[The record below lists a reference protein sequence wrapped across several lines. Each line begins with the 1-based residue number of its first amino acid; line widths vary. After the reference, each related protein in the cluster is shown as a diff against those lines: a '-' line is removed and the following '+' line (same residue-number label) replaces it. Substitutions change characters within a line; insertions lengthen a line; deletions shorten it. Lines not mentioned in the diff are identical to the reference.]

1 MPPKRRRRFQG
12 LYYHS
17 SPPKVLPMNGQSSN
31 QGRKRRDI
39 DDFSVKLS
47 TIRIWMHEKDIGK
60 LTRILWAG
68 QGSRLCQQASTNPR
82 VKRFLAAVPYVMN
95 SIKDVHQAVID
106 NNLETLQAKMESPVP
121 PALITCR
128 DANGLNLIHKAA
140 GLGHTKILEY
150 LIGIWPDGA
159 AETDITGKTPLHWA
173 ASHKNNMRCYT
184 LLTEAGCDEEALDYK
199 MKSPTYYRHKP
210 HEIERAFLVYVPEAP
225 RVSPDVATDW
235 EALSEDIGD
244 GGKKLDIKIP
254 DTNGFHGRTTDDSI
268 ENTSEVD
275 LNDGVS
281 ATDEEPQAAA
291 ITNGNGDDSAPQ
303 TPAEDDGEAANDE
316 EDGEEEPALTN
327 GATETSDV
335 NGHDA
340 AEAEDETEDTKAAEV
355 AGEAAVDTD
364 AEAEAPADVDAD
376 ADIKGDVEADAQ
388 ANPEVE
394 ATEAET
400 NMKALNHTTT
410 TKTNGNEEHAEQKES
425 EAVATAVDDSKD
437 MAESE
442 IVENET
448 KSEESGETEKVED
461 RKEESEEITNE
472 ESEPNVR
479 EKDEEKPKTAEVVDN
494 TEDETKESE
503 SNEKEKDEMKDEE
516 KPKTA
521 EKKEDNTVE
530 ETKENEVKENEIESE
545 TTNTEGKIEETKI
558 SELSTEPRIESGD
571 TKEHKEQ
578 VQIGET
584 EEKQTEAEEKTETEA
599 GAKAEATNGDK
610 KDNQVDEVQ
619 QAEDHKNDEE
629 VNKLEENVNNV
640 VDETA
645 TADTTEA
652 VKDIVK
658 EVSEDVVTKKEGLE
672 EVKEKGEENEDID
685 KNFRGENKENDNEK
699 KLNEKEILENA
710 KEKEDT
716 TNKSAVEEV
725 ESKDNDEEIQ
735 KDKETERGEAKETQ
749 EHVLPEGKE
758 NNIEKDEKSA
768 TENEKVIATK
778 AIEAKESNDATENA
792 EENTNLSE
800 EKEEIKENKNENE
813 AINSESNESNIEK
826 DEPNKDTTN
835 VDNTKSAQPDTTM
848 KHSPE
853 KNNENNNGEKSTQ
866 EASNANDKTEEE
878 EASNKTKQEVE
889 ENYEQTTTENDST
902 ENVLP
907 QNGGLEVASEQY
919 CKETGES
926 MNKEKLETID
936 EHAISNSEQVGGKIP
951 RLTTAKLSRG
961 KRNGSAKRSGS
972 GKKKTD
978 TLVEG
983 ENESDGEYDEDDEDE
998 QKHEH
1003 ENENEA
1009 ATDSENDTNNG
1020 YESDNEPA
1028 VDTASEH
1035 EAASEADENDDEVQV
1050 VTEPQPADK
1059 LDENHNEAKY
1069 DSGDGASSPTSSLA
1083 IEGFVTGASED
1094 NRVQSQSAAYVHEVL
1109 TLSIQQSDIREAIEA
1124 GDMEQLAQI
1133 VLNGDGK
1140 KLVNMRSHNPDIQ
1153 AFLSNV
1159 PNYMSKIRRVH
1170 EAAREGS
1177 LLALQQALDRRKFA
1191 IAKDDIS
1198 PNGATPLHVAVLFG
1212 NTDIVRYLAARFPET
1227 TTITDNDGRT
1237 ALHYAATIND
1247 NGHFYNVLTQLGANS
1262 KALDKLGHTPEF
1274 YQNKDEAK
1282 DILNYKQLLSNFGAE
1297 ELEDELLNDQVPDDL
1312 HSSRRQ
1318 LQDVDI
1324 NRTLERCFSV
1334 IEESSKALSGSAA
1347 SALAHRKPLTAS
1359 TLQVSVISYLSR
1371 FLKRSVFEKIRL
1383 RQTRLDHNLF
1393 DVIWPSMRKTSKVRL
1408 LEEDISC
1415 GVIAPDFDVYVVF
1428 QEFLVPLIKDMHCM
1442 SVNEDFK
1449 PHPRIAFFPM
1459 ENAVRLNTAAF
1470 IFDDESNLIQR
1481 CTVECSRN
1489 LEDFELPVNL
1499 TIGQVE
1505 QAERM
1510 IMGKI
1515 FTNHFVEAIGET
1527 ESGSYYTLTEIL
1539 EENSEIYA
1547 TLQKLGLLIPLL
1559 DMKDTV
1565 QSAESLA
1572 FNGSLWPYGRGVYI
1586 NSANNLAL
1594 WLNCQEHLRVI
1605 STSSDANAANMGVA
1619 YTRVGRVISFLEREL
1634 HFKESYFLGYLQA
1647 RPAYLGTG
1655 LKFTTTINLP
1665 NLMKEVDNLRHLS
1678 SVRGLNLITCA
1689 TSKSDVQLVN
1699 MQSLGVIE
1707 YVLFQD
1713 YCTAVTN
1720 IVSLEKDMSLTNSK
1734 HIASMLV
1741 KIFRRKKNSLVERN

>member
-658 EVSEDVVTKKEGLE
+658 E
-672 EVKEKGEENEDID
+672 
-685 KNFRGENKENDNEK
+685 
-699 KLNEKEILENA
+699 
-710 KEKEDT
+710 
-716 TNKSAVEEV
+716 
-725 ESKDNDEEIQ
+725 
-735 KDKETERGEAKETQ
+735 
-749 EHVLPEGKE
+749 
-758 NNIEKDEKSA
+758 
-768 TENEKVIATK
+768 
-778 AIEAKESNDATENA
+778 
-792 EENTNLSE
+792 
-800 EKEEIKENKNENE
+800 
-813 AINSESNESNIEK
+813 
-826 DEPNKDTTN
+826 
-835 VDNTKSAQPDTTM
+835 
-848 KHSPE
+848 
-853 KNNENNNGEKSTQ
+853 
-866 EASNANDKTEEE
+866 
-878 EASNKTKQEVE
+878 
-889 ENYEQTTTENDST
+889 
-902 ENVLP
+902 
-907 QNGGLEVASEQY
+907 
-919 CKETGES
+919 
-926 MNKEKLETID
+926 
-936 EHAISNSEQVGGKIP
+936 
-951 RLTTAKLSRG
+951 
-961 KRNGSAKRSGS
+961 
-972 GKKKTD
+972 
-978 TLVEG
+978 
-983 ENESDGEYDEDDEDE
+983 

-1094 NRVQSQSAAYVHEVL
+1094 NRVQSQSAAYVHE
-1109 TLSIQQSDIREAIEA
+1109 QSDIREAIEA

>member
-31 QGRKRRDI
+31 QVRKRRDI

-281 ATDEEPQAAA
+281 ATDEEPHVAA
-291 ITNGNGDDSAPQ
+291 ITNGNGDDSAPP
-303 TPAEDDGEAANDE
+303 TPAEDDEEAANGAEEGGE
-316 EDGEEEPALTN
+316 EDPALTN
-327 GATETSDV
+327 GAAETNDV
-335 NGHDA
+335 NGHDG
-340 AEAEDETEDTKAAEV
+340 AEVDVEVEDTEAAK
-355 AGEAAVDTD
+355 AAVDAD
-364 AEAEAPADVDAD
+364 AEAEAQADVGAD
-376 ADIKGDVEADAQ
+376 ADIKADVEADAQ
-388 ANPEVE
+388 VNPEVE
-394 ATEAET
+394 ATEPET

-425 EAVATAVDDSKD
+425 EAAATAVNDNKD
-437 MAESE
+437 TAESE
-442 IVENET
+442 IVENGT
-448 KSEESGETEKVED
+448 KIEESGETEKVEE
-461 RKEESEEITNE
+461 RKEESKEITSE
-472 ESEPNVR
+472 ESESNVK
-479 EKDEEKPKTAEVVDN
+479 EVDDVKNEEKPKTAEVVDN
-494 TEDETKESE
+494 TEDETKENE
-503 SNEKEKDEMKDEE
+503 SNVKEKDEMKDED

-521 EKKEDNTVE
+521 EKKDIVNTED

-545 TTNTEGKIEETKI
+545 TTNTEGKIEDTKV
-558 SELSTEPRIESGD
+558 SDLSIEPHIESGD
-571 TKEHKEQ
+571 AHTEEYKEQ
-578 VQIGET
+578 TPMGE
-584 EEKQTEAEEKTETEA
+584 EEQQQKEAQ
-599 GAKAEATNGDK
+599 AEATNGDEEENK
-610 KDNQVDEVQ
+610 AAEVQ
-619 QAEDHKNDEE
+619 QVGEQVADHKSESE
-629 VNKLEENVNNV
+629 VNELEQNVNKA

-645 TADTTEA
+645 PADTTEA

-658 EVSEDVVTKKEGLE
+658 E
-672 EVKEKGEENEDID
+672 
-685 KNFRGENKENDNEK
+685 
-699 KLNEKEILENA
+699 
-710 KEKEDT
+710 
-716 TNKSAVEEV
+716 
-725 ESKDNDEEIQ
+725 Q
-735 KDKETERGEAKETQ
+735 KD
-749 EHVLPEGKE
+749 
-758 NNIEKDEKSA
+758 
-768 TENEKVIATK
+768 
-778 AIEAKESNDATENA
+778 
-792 EENTNLSE
+792 
-800 EKEEIKENKNENE
+800 
-813 AINSESNESNIEK
+813 
-826 DEPNKDTTN
+826 
-835 VDNTKSAQPDTTM
+835 
-848 KHSPE
+848 
-853 KNNENNNGEKSTQ
+853 
-866 EASNANDKTEEE
+866 
-878 EASNKTKQEVE
+878 
-889 ENYEQTTTENDST
+889 
-902 ENVLP
+902 
-907 QNGGLEVASEQY
+907 
-919 CKETGES
+919 
-926 MNKEKLETID
+926 
-936 EHAISNSEQVGGKIP
+936 
-951 RLTTAKLSRG
+951 
-961 KRNGSAKRSGS
+961 
-972 GKKKTD
+972 
-978 TLVEG
+978 
-983 ENESDGEYDEDDEDE
+983 
-998 QKHEH
+998 EH
-1003 ENENEA
+1003 ENENQA
-1009 ATDSENDTNNG
+1009 ATDSENETNNG

-1035 EAASEADENDDEVQV
+1035 EAESEADENDDEVQV
-1050 VTEPQPADK
+1050 VTEPQTADK

-1069 DSGDGASSPTSSLA
+1069 DNGDGASSPTSSLA

-1094 NRVQSQSAAYVHEVL
+1094 NRVQSQSAAYVHE
-1109 TLSIQQSDIREAIEA
+1109 QSDIREAIEA

-1140 KLVNMRSHNPDIQ
+1140 KLVNMHSHNPDIQ

-1324 NRTLERCFSV
+1324 NRTLDRCFSV

-1415 GVIAPDFDVYVVF
+1415 GIIAPDFDVYVVF

-1565 QSAESLA
+1565 QGAESLA

-1665 NLMKEVDNLRHLS
+1665 NLMKEVDNLRHLC

>member
-254 DTNGFHGRTTDDSI
+254 DTNGFHGRNTDDSI

-281 ATDEEPQAAA
+281 ATDEEPQTAA

-303 TPAEDDGEAANDE
+303 TPAEDDEEAANGAE
-316 EDGEEEPALTN
+316 EGGEEEPALTN
-327 GATETSDV
+327 GAAETNDV
-335 NGHDA
+335 NGHDG
-340 AEAEDETEDTKAAEV
+340 AEVDVEVEDTEAAKA
-355 AGEAAVDTD
+355 EAAVDAD
-364 AEAEAPADVDAD
+364 AEAEAQADVG
-376 ADIKGDVEADAQ
+376 ADIKADVEADAQ

-425 EAVATAVDDSKD
+425 EAASTAVNDNKD
-437 MAESE
+437 TAESE
-442 IVENET
+442 IAENGT
-448 KSEESGETEKVED
+448 KIEESGETEKVEE
-461 RKEESEEITNE
+461 RKEESEDITNE
-472 ESEPNVR
+472 ESESNVK
-479 EKDEEKPKTAEVVDN
+479 EVDDVKDEEQPKTAEVVDN
-494 TEDETKESE
+494 TEDETKENE
-503 SNEKEKDEMKDEE
+503 SNVKEKDEMKDED

-521 EKKEDNTVE
+521 EKKDIVNTED

-545 TTNTEGKIEETKI
+545 TTNTEGKIEDTKV
-558 SELSTEPRIESGD
+558 SDLSIEPHIESGD
-571 TKEHKEQ
+571 AHTEEYKEQ
-578 VQIGET
+578 TPMGE
-584 EEKQTEAEEKTETEA
+584 EEQQQKEAQ
-599 GAKAEATNGDK
+599 AEATNGDEEENK
-610 KDNQVDEVQ
+610 AAEVQ
-619 QAEDHKNDEE
+619 QVGEQVADHKSESE
-629 VNKLEENVNNV
+629 VNELELNVNNA

-645 TADTTEA
+645 PADTTEA

-658 EVSEDVVTKKEGLE
+658 E
-672 EVKEKGEENEDID
+672 
-685 KNFRGENKENDNEK
+685 
-699 KLNEKEILENA
+699 
-710 KEKEDT
+710 
-716 TNKSAVEEV
+716 
-725 ESKDNDEEIQ
+725 Q
-735 KDKETERGEAKETQ
+735 KD
-749 EHVLPEGKE
+749 
-758 NNIEKDEKSA
+758 
-768 TENEKVIATK
+768 
-778 AIEAKESNDATENA
+778 
-792 EENTNLSE
+792 
-800 EKEEIKENKNENE
+800 
-813 AINSESNESNIEK
+813 
-826 DEPNKDTTN
+826 
-835 VDNTKSAQPDTTM
+835 
-848 KHSPE
+848 
-853 KNNENNNGEKSTQ
+853 
-866 EASNANDKTEEE
+866 
-878 EASNKTKQEVE
+878 
-889 ENYEQTTTENDST
+889 
-902 ENVLP
+902 
-907 QNGGLEVASEQY
+907 
-919 CKETGES
+919 
-926 MNKEKLETID
+926 
-936 EHAISNSEQVGGKIP
+936 
-951 RLTTAKLSRG
+951 
-961 KRNGSAKRSGS
+961 
-972 GKKKTD
+972 
-978 TLVEG
+978 
-983 ENESDGEYDEDDEDE
+983 
-998 QKHEH
+998 EH

-1009 ATDSENDTNNG
+1009 ATDSENETNNG

-1035 EAASEADENDDEVQV
+1035 EAESEADENDDEVQV
-1050 VTEPQPADK
+1050 VTEPQTADK

-1069 DSGDGASSPTSSLA
+1069 DNGDGASSPTSSLA

-1094 NRVQSQSAAYVHEVL
+1094 NRVQSQSAAYVHE
-1109 TLSIQQSDIREAIEA
+1109 QSDIREAIEA

-1140 KLVNMRSHNPDIQ
+1140 KLVNMHSHNPDIQ

-1297 ELEDELLNDQVPDDL
+1297 ELEDELLNDQG
-1312 HSSRRQ
+1312 Q
-1318 LQDVDI
+1318 
-1324 NRTLERCFSV
+1324 
-1334 IEESSKALSGSAA
+1334 A
-1347 SALAHRKPLTAS
+1347 
-1359 TLQVSVISYLSR
+1359 
-1371 FLKRSVFEKIRL
+1371 
-1383 RQTRLDHNLF
+1383 
-1393 DVIWPSMRKTSKVRL
+1393 
-1408 LEEDISC
+1408 
-1415 GVIAPDFDVYVVF
+1415 
-1428 QEFLVPLIKDMHCM
+1428 
-1442 SVNEDFK
+1442 
-1449 PHPRIAFFPM
+1449 
-1459 ENAVRLNTAAF
+1459 ENASSQMNP
-1470 IFDDESNLIQR
+1470 IFK
-1481 CTVECSRN
+1481 T
-1489 LEDFELPVNL
+1489 
-1499 TIGQVE
+1499 E
-1505 QAERM
+1505 Q
-1510 IMGKI
+1510 GK
-1515 FTNHFVEAIGET
+1515 
-1527 ESGSYYTLTEIL
+1527 YL
-1539 EENSEIYA
+1539 
-1547 TLQKLGLLIPLL
+1547 
-1559 DMKDTV
+1559 
-1565 QSAESLA
+1565 
-1572 FNGSLWPYGRGVYI
+1572 
-1586 NSANNLAL
+1586 ANNLADPL
-1594 WLNCQEHLRVI
+1594 IKALTEI
-1605 STSSDANAANMGVA
+1605 ANKRPEDPVAFLAN
-1619 YTRVGRVISFLEREL
+1619 
-1634 HFKESYFLGYLQA
+1634 YLQN
-1647 RPAYLGTG
+1647 YLHQRDPTETSNSGKTNSTATITSHTGMVRRTGTG
-1655 LKFTTTINLP
+1655 LRSANNINGDADRIDEDHISNADEDEETQANVDDRDEHGQSMLHFACARSHRRGALMHLIEESNVDITYRDELYRTARDVSLQANQPANAKDIDRYVLSLAVIGDVKPFEILAVEGYDHIVDISDDNELSIVDIAVERGHEELANFLRNLRTLEELREELHQMIRDGNVGRAKEIVAEP
-1665 NLMKEVDNLRHLS
+1665 NGKWLLKAKNYYGRTALHIAVLKENEELVEHFVNIYPDALKIGDNLERTVLHYAMGTNAIESLS
-1678 SVRGLNLITCA
+1678 RILIQKGAKRT
-1689 TSKSDVQLVN
+1689 T
-1699 MQSLGVIE
+1699 
-1707 YVLFQD
+1707 
-1713 YCTAVTN
+1713 
-1720 IVSLEKDMSLTNSK
+1720 KDLKGRQPSYYFMNKADILRLQEEEEEN
-1734 HIASMLV
+1734 
-1741 KIFRRKKNSLVERN
+1741 R

>member
-254 DTNGFHGRTTDDSI
+254 DTNGFHGRNTDDSI

-281 ATDEEPQAAA
+281 ATDEEPQTAA

-303 TPAEDDGEAANDE
+303 TPAEDDEEAANGAE
-316 EDGEEEPALTN
+316 EGGEEEPALTN
-327 GATETSDV
+327 GAAETNDV
-335 NGHDA
+335 NGHDG
-340 AEAEDETEDTKAAEV
+340 AEVDVEVEDTEAAKA
-355 AGEAAVDTD
+355 EAAVDAD
-364 AEAEAPADVDAD
+364 AEAEAQADVG
-376 ADIKGDVEADAQ
+376 ADIKADVEADAQ

-425 EAVATAVDDSKD
+425 EAASTAVNDNKD
-437 MAESE
+437 TAESE
-442 IVENET
+442 IAENGT
-448 KSEESGETEKVED
+448 KIEESGETEKVEE
-461 RKEESEEITNE
+461 RKEESEDITNE
-472 ESEPNVR
+472 ESESNVK
-479 EKDEEKPKTAEVVDN
+479 EVDDVKDEEQPKTAEVVDN
-494 TEDETKESE
+494 TEDETKENE
-503 SNEKEKDEMKDEE
+503 SNVKEKDEMKDED

-521 EKKEDNTVE
+521 EKKDIVNTED

-545 TTNTEGKIEETKI
+545 TTNTEGKIEDTKV
-558 SELSTEPRIESGD
+558 SDLSIEPHIESGD
-571 TKEHKEQ
+571 AHTEEYKEQ
-578 VQIGET
+578 TPMGE
-584 EEKQTEAEEKTETEA
+584 EEQQQKEAQ
-599 GAKAEATNGDK
+599 AEATNGDEEENK
-610 KDNQVDEVQ
+610 AAEVQ
-619 QAEDHKNDEE
+619 QVGEQVADHKSESE
-629 VNKLEENVNNV
+629 VNELELNVNNA

-645 TADTTEA
+645 PADTTEA

-658 EVSEDVVTKKEGLE
+658 E
-672 EVKEKGEENEDID
+672 
-685 KNFRGENKENDNEK
+685 
-699 KLNEKEILENA
+699 
-710 KEKEDT
+710 
-716 TNKSAVEEV
+716 
-725 ESKDNDEEIQ
+725 Q
-735 KDKETERGEAKETQ
+735 KD
-749 EHVLPEGKE
+749 
-758 NNIEKDEKSA
+758 
-768 TENEKVIATK
+768 
-778 AIEAKESNDATENA
+778 
-792 EENTNLSE
+792 
-800 EKEEIKENKNENE
+800 
-813 AINSESNESNIEK
+813 
-826 DEPNKDTTN
+826 
-835 VDNTKSAQPDTTM
+835 
-848 KHSPE
+848 
-853 KNNENNNGEKSTQ
+853 
-866 EASNANDKTEEE
+866 
-878 EASNKTKQEVE
+878 
-889 ENYEQTTTENDST
+889 
-902 ENVLP
+902 
-907 QNGGLEVASEQY
+907 
-919 CKETGES
+919 
-926 MNKEKLETID
+926 
-936 EHAISNSEQVGGKIP
+936 
-951 RLTTAKLSRG
+951 
-961 KRNGSAKRSGS
+961 
-972 GKKKTD
+972 
-978 TLVEG
+978 
-983 ENESDGEYDEDDEDE
+983 
-998 QKHEH
+998 EH

-1009 ATDSENDTNNG
+1009 ATDSENETNNG

-1035 EAASEADENDDEVQV
+1035 EAESEADENDDEVQV
-1050 VTEPQPADK
+1050 VTEPQTADK

-1069 DSGDGASSPTSSLA
+1069 DNGDGASSPTSSLA

-1094 NRVQSQSAAYVHEVL
+1094 NR
-1109 TLSIQQSDIREAIEA
+1109 SDIREAIEA

-1140 KLVNMRSHNPDIQ
+1140 KLVNMHSHNPDIQ

-1324 NRTLERCFSV
+1324 NRTLDRCFSV

-1415 GVIAPDFDVYVVF
+1415 GIIAPDFDVYVVF

-1539 EENSEIYA
+1539 EEDSEIYA

-1565 QSAESLA
+1565 QGAESLA

-1665 NLMKEVDNLRHLS
+1665 NLMKEVDNLRHLC

>member
-1 MPPKRRRRFQG
+1 M
-12 LYYHS
+12 
-17 SPPKVLPMNGQSSN
+17 V
-31 QGRKRRDI
+31 
-39 DDFSVKLS
+39 
-47 TIRIWMHEKDIGK
+47 
-60 LTRILWAG
+60 
-68 QGSRLCQQASTNPR
+68 AS
-82 VKRFLAAVPYVMN
+82 
-95 SIKDVHQAVID
+95 
-106 NNLETLQAKMESPVP
+106 
-121 PALITCR
+121 
-128 DANGLNLIHKAA
+128 
-140 GLGHTKILEY
+140 
-150 LIGIWPDGA
+150 
-159 AETDITGKTPLHWA
+159 
-173 ASHKNNMRCYT
+173 
-184 LLTEAGCDEEALDYK
+184 
-199 MKSPTYYRHKP
+199 
-210 HEIERAFLVYVPEAP
+210 
-225 RVSPDVATDW
+225 
-235 EALSEDIGD
+235 
-244 GGKKLDIKIP
+244 
-254 DTNGFHGRTTDDSI
+254 
-268 ENTSEVD
+268 
-275 LNDGVS
+275 VS
-281 ATDEEPQAAA
+281 ATDEEPQTAA

-303 TPAEDDGEAANDE
+303 TPAEDDEEAANGAE
-316 EDGEEEPALTN
+316 EGGEEEPALTN
-327 GATETSDV
+327 GAAETNDV
-335 NGHDA
+335 NGHDG
-340 AEAEDETEDTKAAEV
+340 AEVDVEVEDTEAAKA
-355 AGEAAVDTD
+355 EAAVDAD
-364 AEAEAPADVDAD
+364 AEAEAQADVG
-376 ADIKGDVEADAQ
+376 ADIKADVEADAQ

-425 EAVATAVDDSKD
+425 EAASTAVNDNKD
-437 MAESE
+437 TAESE
-442 IVENET
+442 IAENGT
-448 KSEESGETEKVED
+448 KIEESGETEKVEE
-461 RKEESEEITNE
+461 RKEESEDITNE
-472 ESEPNVR
+472 ESESNVK
-479 EKDEEKPKTAEVVDN
+479 EVDDVKDEEQPKTAEVVDN
-494 TEDETKESE
+494 TEDETKENE
-503 SNEKEKDEMKDEE
+503 SNVKEKDEMKDED

-521 EKKEDNTVE
+521 EKKDIVNTED

-545 TTNTEGKIEETKI
+545 TTNTEGKIEDTKV
-558 SELSTEPRIESGD
+558 SDLSIEPHIESGD
-571 TKEHKEQ
+571 AHTEEYKEQ
-578 VQIGET
+578 TPMGE
-584 EEKQTEAEEKTETEA
+584 EEQQQKEAQ
-599 GAKAEATNGDK
+599 AEATNGDEEENK
-610 KDNQVDEVQ
+610 AAEVQ
-619 QAEDHKNDEE
+619 QVGEQVADHKSESE
-629 VNKLEENVNNV
+629 VNELELNVNNA

-645 TADTTEA
+645 PADTTEA

-658 EVSEDVVTKKEGLE
+658 E
-672 EVKEKGEENEDID
+672 
-685 KNFRGENKENDNEK
+685 
-699 KLNEKEILENA
+699 
-710 KEKEDT
+710 
-716 TNKSAVEEV
+716 
-725 ESKDNDEEIQ
+725 Q
-735 KDKETERGEAKETQ
+735 KD
-749 EHVLPEGKE
+749 
-758 NNIEKDEKSA
+758 
-768 TENEKVIATK
+768 
-778 AIEAKESNDATENA
+778 
-792 EENTNLSE
+792 
-800 EKEEIKENKNENE
+800 
-813 AINSESNESNIEK
+813 
-826 DEPNKDTTN
+826 
-835 VDNTKSAQPDTTM
+835 
-848 KHSPE
+848 
-853 KNNENNNGEKSTQ
+853 
-866 EASNANDKTEEE
+866 
-878 EASNKTKQEVE
+878 
-889 ENYEQTTTENDST
+889 
-902 ENVLP
+902 
-907 QNGGLEVASEQY
+907 
-919 CKETGES
+919 
-926 MNKEKLETID
+926 
-936 EHAISNSEQVGGKIP
+936 
-951 RLTTAKLSRG
+951 
-961 KRNGSAKRSGS
+961 
-972 GKKKTD
+972 
-978 TLVEG
+978 
-983 ENESDGEYDEDDEDE
+983 
-998 QKHEH
+998 EH

-1009 ATDSENDTNNG
+1009 ATDSENETNNG

-1035 EAASEADENDDEVQV
+1035 EAESEADENDDEVQV
-1050 VTEPQPADK
+1050 VTEPQTADK

-1069 DSGDGASSPTSSLA
+1069 DNGDGASSPTSSLA

-1140 KLVNMRSHNPDIQ
+1140 KLVNMHSHNPDIQ

-1324 NRTLERCFSV
+1324 NRTLDRCFSV

-1415 GVIAPDFDVYVVF
+1415 GIIAPDFDVYVVF

-1539 EENSEIYA
+1539 EEDSEIYA

-1565 QSAESLA
+1565 QGAESLA

-1665 NLMKEVDNLRHLS
+1665 NLMKEVDNLRHLC

>member
-254 DTNGFHGRTTDDSI
+254 DTNGFHGRNTDDSI

-281 ATDEEPQAAA
+281 ATDEEPQTAA

-303 TPAEDDGEAANDE
+303 TPAEDDEEAANGAE
-316 EDGEEEPALTN
+316 EGGEEEPALTN
-327 GATETSDV
+327 GAAETNDV
-335 NGHDA
+335 NGHDG
-340 AEAEDETEDTKAAEV
+340 AEVDVEVEDTEAAKA
-355 AGEAAVDTD
+355 EAAVDAD
-364 AEAEAPADVDAD
+364 AEAEAQADVG
-376 ADIKGDVEADAQ
+376 ADIKADVEADAQ

-425 EAVATAVDDSKD
+425 EAASTAVNDNKD
-437 MAESE
+437 TAESE
-442 IVENET
+442 IAENGT
-448 KSEESGETEKVED
+448 KIEESGETEKVEE
-461 RKEESEEITNE
+461 RKEESEDITNE
-472 ESEPNVR
+472 ESESNVK
-479 EKDEEKPKTAEVVDN
+479 EVDDVKDEEQPKTAEVVDN
-494 TEDETKESE
+494 TEDETKENE
-503 SNEKEKDEMKDEE
+503 SNVKEKDEMKDED

-521 EKKEDNTVE
+521 EKKDIVNTED

-545 TTNTEGKIEETKI
+545 TTNTEGKIEDTKV
-558 SELSTEPRIESGD
+558 SDLSIEPHIESGD
-571 TKEHKEQ
+571 AHTEEYKEQ
-578 VQIGET
+578 TPMGE
-584 EEKQTEAEEKTETEA
+584 EEQQQKEAQ
-599 GAKAEATNGDK
+599 AEATNGDEEENK
-610 KDNQVDEVQ
+610 AAEVQ
-619 QAEDHKNDEE
+619 QVGEQVADHKSESE
-629 VNKLEENVNNV
+629 VNELELNVNNA

-645 TADTTEA
+645 PADTTEA

-658 EVSEDVVTKKEGLE
+658 E
-672 EVKEKGEENEDID
+672 
-685 KNFRGENKENDNEK
+685 
-699 KLNEKEILENA
+699 
-710 KEKEDT
+710 
-716 TNKSAVEEV
+716 
-725 ESKDNDEEIQ
+725 Q
-735 KDKETERGEAKETQ
+735 KD
-749 EHVLPEGKE
+749 
-758 NNIEKDEKSA
+758 
-768 TENEKVIATK
+768 
-778 AIEAKESNDATENA
+778 
-792 EENTNLSE
+792 
-800 EKEEIKENKNENE
+800 
-813 AINSESNESNIEK
+813 
-826 DEPNKDTTN
+826 
-835 VDNTKSAQPDTTM
+835 
-848 KHSPE
+848 
-853 KNNENNNGEKSTQ
+853 
-866 EASNANDKTEEE
+866 
-878 EASNKTKQEVE
+878 
-889 ENYEQTTTENDST
+889 
-902 ENVLP
+902 
-907 QNGGLEVASEQY
+907 
-919 CKETGES
+919 
-926 MNKEKLETID
+926 
-936 EHAISNSEQVGGKIP
+936 
-951 RLTTAKLSRG
+951 
-961 KRNGSAKRSGS
+961 
-972 GKKKTD
+972 
-978 TLVEG
+978 
-983 ENESDGEYDEDDEDE
+983 
-998 QKHEH
+998 EH

-1009 ATDSENDTNNG
+1009 ATDSENETNNG

-1035 EAASEADENDDEVQV
+1035 EAESEADENDDEVQV
-1050 VTEPQPADK
+1050 VTEPQTADK

-1069 DSGDGASSPTSSLA
+1069 DNGDGASSPTSSLA

-1109 TLSIQQSDIREAIEA
+1109 TLSIQSDIREAIEA

-1140 KLVNMRSHNPDIQ
+1140 KLVNMHSHNPDIQ

-1297 ELEDELLNDQVPDDL
+1297 ELEDELLNDQG
-1312 HSSRRQ
+1312 Q
-1318 LQDVDI
+1318 
-1324 NRTLERCFSV
+1324 
-1334 IEESSKALSGSAA
+1334 A
-1347 SALAHRKPLTAS
+1347 
-1359 TLQVSVISYLSR
+1359 
-1371 FLKRSVFEKIRL
+1371 
-1383 RQTRLDHNLF
+1383 
-1393 DVIWPSMRKTSKVRL
+1393 
-1408 LEEDISC
+1408 
-1415 GVIAPDFDVYVVF
+1415 
-1428 QEFLVPLIKDMHCM
+1428 
-1442 SVNEDFK
+1442 
-1449 PHPRIAFFPM
+1449 
-1459 ENAVRLNTAAF
+1459 ENASSQMNP
-1470 IFDDESNLIQR
+1470 IFK
-1481 CTVECSRN
+1481 T
-1489 LEDFELPVNL
+1489 
-1499 TIGQVE
+1499 E
-1505 QAERM
+1505 Q
-1510 IMGKI
+1510 GK
-1515 FTNHFVEAIGET
+1515 
-1527 ESGSYYTLTEIL
+1527 YL
-1539 EENSEIYA
+1539 
-1547 TLQKLGLLIPLL
+1547 
-1559 DMKDTV
+1559 
-1565 QSAESLA
+1565 
-1572 FNGSLWPYGRGVYI
+1572 
-1586 NSANNLAL
+1586 ANNLADPL
-1594 WLNCQEHLRVI
+1594 IKALTEI
-1605 STSSDANAANMGVA
+1605 ANKRPEDPVAFLAN
-1619 YTRVGRVISFLEREL
+1619 
-1634 HFKESYFLGYLQA
+1634 YLQN
-1647 RPAYLGTG
+1647 YLHQRDPTETSNSGKTNSTATITSHTGMVRRTGTG
-1655 LKFTTTINLP
+1655 LRSANNINGDADRIDEDHISNADEDEETQANVDDRDEHGQSMLHFACARSHRRGALMHLIEESNVDITYRDELYRTARDVSLQANQPANAKDIDRYVLSLAVIGDVKPFEILAVEGYDHIVDISDDNELSIVDIAVERGHEELANFLRNLRTLEELREELHQMIRDGNVGRAKEIVAEP
-1665 NLMKEVDNLRHLS
+1665 NGKWLLKAKNYYGRTALHIAVLKENEELVEHFVNIYPDALKIGDNLERTVLHYAMGTNAIESLS
-1678 SVRGLNLITCA
+1678 RILIQKGAKRT
-1689 TSKSDVQLVN
+1689 T
-1699 MQSLGVIE
+1699 
-1707 YVLFQD
+1707 
-1713 YCTAVTN
+1713 
-1720 IVSLEKDMSLTNSK
+1720 KDLKGRQPSYYFMNKADILRLQEEEEEN
-1734 HIASMLV
+1734 
-1741 KIFRRKKNSLVERN
+1741 R

>member
-244 GGKKLDIKIP
+244 GGK
-254 DTNGFHGRTTDDSI
+254 
-268 ENTSEVD
+268 
-275 LNDGVS
+275 
-281 ATDEEPQAAA
+281 
-291 ITNGNGDDSAPQ
+291 
-303 TPAEDDGEAANDE
+303 
-316 EDGEEEPALTN
+316 
-327 GATETSDV
+327 
-335 NGHDA
+335 
-340 AEAEDETEDTKAAEV
+340 
-355 AGEAAVDTD
+355 
-364 AEAEAPADVDAD
+364 
-376 ADIKGDVEADAQ
+376 
-388 ANPEVE
+388 
-394 ATEAET
+394 T

-425 EAVATAVDDSKD
+425 EAASTAVNDNKD
-437 MAESE
+437 TAESE
-442 IVENET
+442 IAENGT
-448 KSEESGETEKVED
+448 KIEESGETEKVEE
-461 RKEESEEITNE
+461 RKEESEDITNE
-472 ESEPNVR
+472 ESESNVK
-479 EKDEEKPKTAEVVDN
+479 EVDDVKDEEQPKTAEVVDN
-494 TEDETKESE
+494 TEDETKENE
-503 SNEKEKDEMKDEE
+503 SNVKEKDEMKDED

-521 EKKEDNTVE
+521 EKKDIVNTED

-545 TTNTEGKIEETKI
+545 TTNTEGKIEDTKV
-558 SELSTEPRIESGD
+558 SDLSIEPHIESGD
-571 TKEHKEQ
+571 AHTEEYKEQ
-578 VQIGET
+578 TPMGE
-584 EEKQTEAEEKTETEA
+584 EEQQQKEAQ
-599 GAKAEATNGDK
+599 AEATNGDEEENK
-610 KDNQVDEVQ
+610 AAEVQ
-619 QAEDHKNDEE
+619 QVGEQVADHKSESE
-629 VNKLEENVNNV
+629 VNELELNVNNA

-645 TADTTEA
+645 PADTTEA

-658 EVSEDVVTKKEGLE
+658 E
-672 EVKEKGEENEDID
+672 
-685 KNFRGENKENDNEK
+685 
-699 KLNEKEILENA
+699 
-710 KEKEDT
+710 
-716 TNKSAVEEV
+716 
-725 ESKDNDEEIQ
+725 Q
-735 KDKETERGEAKETQ
+735 KD
-749 EHVLPEGKE
+749 
-758 NNIEKDEKSA
+758 
-768 TENEKVIATK
+768 
-778 AIEAKESNDATENA
+778 
-792 EENTNLSE
+792 
-800 EKEEIKENKNENE
+800 
-813 AINSESNESNIEK
+813 
-826 DEPNKDTTN
+826 
-835 VDNTKSAQPDTTM
+835 
-848 KHSPE
+848 
-853 KNNENNNGEKSTQ
+853 
-866 EASNANDKTEEE
+866 
-878 EASNKTKQEVE
+878 
-889 ENYEQTTTENDST
+889 
-902 ENVLP
+902 
-907 QNGGLEVASEQY
+907 
-919 CKETGES
+919 
-926 MNKEKLETID
+926 
-936 EHAISNSEQVGGKIP
+936 
-951 RLTTAKLSRG
+951 
-961 KRNGSAKRSGS
+961 
-972 GKKKTD
+972 
-978 TLVEG
+978 
-983 ENESDGEYDEDDEDE
+983 
-998 QKHEH
+998 EH

-1009 ATDSENDTNNG
+1009 ATDSENETNNG

-1035 EAASEADENDDEVQV
+1035 EAESEADENDDEVQV
-1050 VTEPQPADK
+1050 VTEPQTADK

-1069 DSGDGASSPTSSLA
+1069 DNGDGASSPTSSLA

-1140 KLVNMRSHNPDIQ
+1140 KLVNMHSHNPDIQ

-1324 NRTLERCFSV
+1324 NRTLDRCFSV

-1415 GVIAPDFDVYVVF
+1415 GIIAPDFDVYVVF

-1539 EENSEIYA
+1539 EEDSEIYA

-1565 QSAESLA
+1565 QGAESLA

-1665 NLMKEVDNLRHLS
+1665 NLMKEVDNLRHLC

>member
-106 NNLETLQAKMESPVP
+106 NNLETLQAKMEPPVP

-150 LIGIWPDGA
+150 LIGIWPDGV
-159 AETDITGKTPLHWA
+159 AETDVTGKTPLHWA

-225 RVSPDVATDW
+225 RVSPDVTTDW

-254 DTNGFHGRTTDDSI
+254 DTNGFHSRTTDDSI

-275 LNDGVS
+275 LNDGIS
-281 ATDEEPQAAA
+281 ATEEDQHAAA
-291 ITNGNGDDSAPQ
+291 IANGDGDDSAPQ
-303 TPAEDDGEAANDE
+303 TPAKDDEEAANEAEEGGEDE
-316 EDGEEEPALTN
+316 APLTN
-327 GATETSDV
+327 GDAEANDV
-335 NGHDA
+335 NGHNEAEAEAEPEVENAEA
-340 AEAEDETEDTKAAEV
+340 AEAEDV
-355 AGEAAVDTD
+355 AGEEAYAAAGDETAAETEVKADAL
-364 AEAEAPADVDAD
+364 AEA
-376 ADIKGDVEADAQ
+376 Q
-388 ANPEVE
+388 AAPEVE
-394 ATEAET
+394 T
-400 NMKALNHTTT
+400 
-410 TKTNGNEEHAEQKES
+410 
-425 EAVATAVDDSKD
+425 
-437 MAESE
+437 
-442 IVENET
+442 
-448 KSEESGETEKVED
+448 
-461 RKEESEEITNE
+461 
-472 ESEPNVR
+472 
-479 EKDEEKPKTAEVVDN
+479 
-494 TEDETKESE
+494 
-503 SNEKEKDEMKDEE
+503 
-516 KPKTA
+516 
-521 EKKEDNTVE
+521 
-530 ETKENEVKENEIESE
+530 
-545 TTNTEGKIEETKI
+545 
-558 SELSTEPRIESGD
+558 
-571 TKEHKEQ
+571 
-578 VQIGET
+578 
-584 EEKQTEAEEKTETEA
+584 TEAEE
-599 GAKAEATNGDK
+599 
-610 KDNQVDEVQ
+610 
-619 QAEDHKNDEE
+619 
-629 VNKLEENVNNV
+629 
-640 VDETA
+640 
-645 TADTTEA
+645 
-652 VKDIVK
+652 
-658 EVSEDVVTKKEGLE
+658 SEIRDA
-672 EVKEKGEENEDID
+672 ID
-685 KNFRGENKENDNEK
+685 
-699 KLNEKEILENA
+699 
-710 KEKEDT
+710 
-716 TNKSAVEEV
+716 
-725 ESKDNDEEIQ
+725 
-735 KDKETERGEAKETQ
+735 
-749 EHVLPEGKE
+749 
-758 NNIEKDEKSA
+758 
-768 TENEKVIATK
+768 
-778 AIEAKESNDATENA
+778 
-792 EENTNLSE
+792 
-800 EKEEIKENKNENE
+800 
-813 AINSESNESNIEK
+813 
-826 DEPNKDTTN
+826 
-835 VDNTKSAQPDTTM
+835 
-848 KHSPE
+848 
-853 KNNENNNGEKSTQ
+853 
-866 EASNANDKTEEE
+866 
-878 EASNKTKQEVE
+878 
-889 ENYEQTTTENDST
+889 
-902 ENVLP
+902 
-907 QNGGLEVASEQY
+907 
-919 CKETGES
+919 
-926 MNKEKLETID
+926 
-936 EHAISNSEQVGGKIP
+936 
-951 RLTTAKLSRG
+951 
-961 KRNGSAKRSGS
+961 
-972 GKKKTD
+972 
-978 TLVEG
+978 
-983 ENESDGEYDEDDEDE
+983 
-998 QKHEH
+998 
-1003 ENENEA
+1003 
-1009 ATDSENDTNNG
+1009 
-1020 YESDNEPA
+1020 
-1028 VDTASEH
+1028 
-1035 EAASEADENDDEVQV
+1035 
-1050 VTEPQPADK
+1050 
-1059 LDENHNEAKY
+1059 
-1069 DSGDGASSPTSSLA
+1069 
-1083 IEGFVTGASED
+1083 
-1094 NRVQSQSAAYVHEVL
+1094 
-1109 TLSIQQSDIREAIEA
+1109 A

-1133 VLNGDGK
+1133 VLNGDGN
-1140 KLVNMRSHNPDIQ
+1140 KLVDLHSHNPDIQ

-1170 EAAREGS
+1170 EASREGS

-1191 IAKDDIS
+1191 IAKDEIS

-1227 TTITDNDGRT
+1227 TATTDNDGRT

-1274 YQNKDEAK
+1274 YQNKEEAK
-1282 DILNYKQLLSNFGAE
+1282 EILNYKKLLSNFGAE

-1324 NRTLERCFSV
+1324 NRTLDRCFSV
-1334 IEESSKALSGSAA
+1334 IEESSKTLSGSAA

-1359 TLQVSVISYLSR
+1359 TLQLSVISYLSR

-1408 LEEDISC
+1408 LEEDINC
-1415 GVIAPDFDVYVVF
+1415 GIIAPDFDVFVVF

-1489 LEDFELPVNL
+1489 LEGFELPLNL

-1559 DMKDTV
+1559 NMKDTV
-1565 QSAESLA
+1565 QAAESMA
-1572 FNGSLWPYGRGVYI
+1572 FNGNLWPYGRGVYI

-1605 STSSDANAANMGVA
+1605 STSSDAHAANMGVA

-1647 RPAYLGTG
+1647 RPSYLGTG

>member
-394 ATEAET
+394 ATEA
-400 NMKALNHTTT
+400 
-410 TKTNGNEEHAEQKES
+410 
-425 EAVATAVDDSKD
+425 
-437 MAESE
+437 
-442 IVENET
+442 
-448 KSEESGETEKVED
+448 
-461 RKEESEEITNE
+461 
-472 ESEPNVR
+472 
-479 EKDEEKPKTAEVVDN
+479 
-494 TEDETKESE
+494 
-503 SNEKEKDEMKDEE
+503 
-516 KPKTA
+516 
-521 EKKEDNTVE
+521 
-530 ETKENEVKENEIESE
+530 
-545 TTNTEGKIEETKI
+545 
-558 SELSTEPRIESGD
+558 
-571 TKEHKEQ
+571 
-578 VQIGET
+578 
-584 EEKQTEAEEKTETEA
+584 
-599 GAKAEATNGDK
+599 
-610 KDNQVDEVQ
+610 
-619 QAEDHKNDEE
+619 
-629 VNKLEENVNNV
+629 
-640 VDETA
+640 
-645 TADTTEA
+645 
-652 VKDIVK
+652 
-658 EVSEDVVTKKEGLE
+658 
-672 EVKEKGEENEDID
+672 
-685 KNFRGENKENDNEK
+685 
-699 KLNEKEILENA
+699 
-710 KEKEDT
+710 
-716 TNKSAVEEV
+716 
-725 ESKDNDEEIQ
+725 
-735 KDKETERGEAKETQ
+735 
-749 EHVLPEGKE
+749 
-758 NNIEKDEKSA
+758 
-768 TENEKVIATK
+768 
-778 AIEAKESNDATENA
+778 
-792 EENTNLSE
+792 
-800 EKEEIKENKNENE
+800 
-813 AINSESNESNIEK
+813 
-826 DEPNKDTTN
+826 
-835 VDNTKSAQPDTTM
+835 
-848 KHSPE
+848 
-853 KNNENNNGEKSTQ
+853 
-866 EASNANDKTEEE
+866 
-878 EASNKTKQEVE
+878 
-889 ENYEQTTTENDST
+889 
-902 ENVLP
+902 
-907 QNGGLEVASEQY
+907 
-919 CKETGES
+919 
-926 MNKEKLETID
+926 
-936 EHAISNSEQVGGKIP
+936 
-951 RLTTAKLSRG
+951 
-961 KRNGSAKRSGS
+961 
-972 GKKKTD
+972 
-978 TLVEG
+978 
-983 ENESDGEYDEDDEDE
+983 E

>member
-254 DTNGFHGRTTDDSI
+254 DTNGFHGRNTDDSI

-281 ATDEEPQAAA
+281 ATDEEPQTAA

-303 TPAEDDGEAANDE
+303 TPAEDDEEAANGAE
-316 EDGEEEPALTN
+316 EGGEEEPALTN
-327 GATETSDV
+327 GAAETNDV
-335 NGHDA
+335 NGHDG
-340 AEAEDETEDTKAAEV
+340 AEVDVEVEDTEAAKA
-355 AGEAAVDTD
+355 EAAVDAD
-364 AEAEAPADVDAD
+364 AEAEAQADVG
-376 ADIKGDVEADAQ
+376 ADIKADVEADAQ

-425 EAVATAVDDSKD
+425 EAASTAVNDNKD
-437 MAESE
+437 TAESE
-442 IVENET
+442 IAENGT
-448 KSEESGETEKVED
+448 KIEESGETEKVEE
-461 RKEESEEITNE
+461 RKEESEDITNE
-472 ESEPNVR
+472 ESESNVK
-479 EKDEEKPKTAEVVDN
+479 EVDDVKDEEQPKTAEVVDN
-494 TEDETKESE
+494 TEDETKENE
-503 SNEKEKDEMKDEE
+503 SNVKEKDEMKDED

-521 EKKEDNTVE
+521 EKKDIVNTED

-545 TTNTEGKIEETKI
+545 TTNTEGKIEDTKV
-558 SELSTEPRIESGD
+558 SDLSIEPHIESGD
-571 TKEHKEQ
+571 AHTEEYKEQ
-578 VQIGET
+578 TPMGE
-584 EEKQTEAEEKTETEA
+584 EEQQQKEAQ
-599 GAKAEATNGDK
+599 AEATNGDEEENK
-610 KDNQVDEVQ
+610 AAEVQ
-619 QAEDHKNDEE
+619 QVGEQVADHKSESE
-629 VNKLEENVNNV
+629 VNELELNVNNA

-645 TADTTEA
+645 PADTTEA

-658 EVSEDVVTKKEGLE
+658 E
-672 EVKEKGEENEDID
+672 
-685 KNFRGENKENDNEK
+685 
-699 KLNEKEILENA
+699 
-710 KEKEDT
+710 
-716 TNKSAVEEV
+716 
-725 ESKDNDEEIQ
+725 Q
-735 KDKETERGEAKETQ
+735 KD
-749 EHVLPEGKE
+749 
-758 NNIEKDEKSA
+758 
-768 TENEKVIATK
+768 
-778 AIEAKESNDATENA
+778 
-792 EENTNLSE
+792 
-800 EKEEIKENKNENE
+800 
-813 AINSESNESNIEK
+813 
-826 DEPNKDTTN
+826 
-835 VDNTKSAQPDTTM
+835 
-848 KHSPE
+848 
-853 KNNENNNGEKSTQ
+853 
-866 EASNANDKTEEE
+866 
-878 EASNKTKQEVE
+878 
-889 ENYEQTTTENDST
+889 
-902 ENVLP
+902 
-907 QNGGLEVASEQY
+907 
-919 CKETGES
+919 
-926 MNKEKLETID
+926 
-936 EHAISNSEQVGGKIP
+936 
-951 RLTTAKLSRG
+951 
-961 KRNGSAKRSGS
+961 
-972 GKKKTD
+972 
-978 TLVEG
+978 
-983 ENESDGEYDEDDEDE
+983 
-998 QKHEH
+998 EH

-1009 ATDSENDTNNG
+1009 ATDSENETNNG

-1035 EAASEADENDDEVQV
+1035 EAESEADENDDEVQV
-1050 VTEPQPADK
+1050 VTEPQTADK

-1069 DSGDGASSPTSSLA
+1069 DNGDGASSPTSSLA

-1094 NRVQSQSAAYVHEVL
+1094 NRVQSQSAAYVHE
-1109 TLSIQQSDIREAIEA
+1109 QSDIREAIEA

-1140 KLVNMRSHNPDIQ
+1140 KLVNMHSHNPDIQ

-1324 NRTLERCFSV
+1324 NRTLDRCFSV

-1415 GVIAPDFDVYVVF
+1415 GIIAPDFDVYVVF

-1539 EENSEIYA
+1539 EEDSEIYA

-1565 QSAESLA
+1565 QGAESLA

-1665 NLMKEVDNLRHLS
+1665 NLMKEVDNLRHLC

>member
-254 DTNGFHGRTTDDSI
+254 DTNGFHGRNTDDSI

-281 ATDEEPQAAA
+281 ATDEEPQTAA

-303 TPAEDDGEAANDE
+303 TPAEDDEEAANGAE
-316 EDGEEEPALTN
+316 EGGEEEPALTN
-327 GATETSDV
+327 GAAETNDV
-335 NGHDA
+335 NGHDG
-340 AEAEDETEDTKAAEV
+340 AEVDVEVEDTEAAKA
-355 AGEAAVDTD
+355 EAAVDAD
-364 AEAEAPADVDAD
+364 AEAEAQADVG
-376 ADIKGDVEADAQ
+376 ADIKADVEADAQ

-425 EAVATAVDDSKD
+425 EAASTAVNDNKD
-437 MAESE
+437 TAESE
-442 IVENET
+442 IAENGT
-448 KSEESGETEKVED
+448 KIEESGETEKVEE
-461 RKEESEEITNE
+461 RKEESEDITNE
-472 ESEPNVR
+472 ESESNVK
-479 EKDEEKPKTAEVVDN
+479 EVDDVKDEEQPKTAEVVDN
-494 TEDETKESE
+494 TEDETKENE
-503 SNEKEKDEMKDEE
+503 SNVKEKDEMKDED

-521 EKKEDNTVE
+521 EKKDIVNTED

-545 TTNTEGKIEETKI
+545 TTNTEGKIEDTKV
-558 SELSTEPRIESGD
+558 SDLSIEPHIESGD
-571 TKEHKEQ
+571 AHTEEYKEQ
-578 VQIGET
+578 TPMGE
-584 EEKQTEAEEKTETEA
+584 EEQQQKEAQ
-599 GAKAEATNGDK
+599 AEATNGDEEENK
-610 KDNQVDEVQ
+610 AAEVQ
-619 QAEDHKNDEE
+619 QVGEQVADHKSESE
-629 VNKLEENVNNV
+629 VNELELNVNNA

-645 TADTTEA
+645 PADTTEA

-658 EVSEDVVTKKEGLE
+658 E
-672 EVKEKGEENEDID
+672 
-685 KNFRGENKENDNEK
+685 
-699 KLNEKEILENA
+699 
-710 KEKEDT
+710 
-716 TNKSAVEEV
+716 
-725 ESKDNDEEIQ
+725 Q
-735 KDKETERGEAKETQ
+735 KD
-749 EHVLPEGKE
+749 
-758 NNIEKDEKSA
+758 
-768 TENEKVIATK
+768 
-778 AIEAKESNDATENA
+778 
-792 EENTNLSE
+792 
-800 EKEEIKENKNENE
+800 
-813 AINSESNESNIEK
+813 
-826 DEPNKDTTN
+826 
-835 VDNTKSAQPDTTM
+835 
-848 KHSPE
+848 
-853 KNNENNNGEKSTQ
+853 
-866 EASNANDKTEEE
+866 
-878 EASNKTKQEVE
+878 
-889 ENYEQTTTENDST
+889 
-902 ENVLP
+902 
-907 QNGGLEVASEQY
+907 
-919 CKETGES
+919 
-926 MNKEKLETID
+926 
-936 EHAISNSEQVGGKIP
+936 
-951 RLTTAKLSRG
+951 
-961 KRNGSAKRSGS
+961 
-972 GKKKTD
+972 
-978 TLVEG
+978 
-983 ENESDGEYDEDDEDE
+983 
-998 QKHEH
+998 EH

-1009 ATDSENDTNNG
+1009 ATDSENETNNG

-1035 EAASEADENDDEVQV
+1035 EAESEADENDDEVQV
-1050 VTEPQPADK
+1050 VTEPQTADK

-1069 DSGDGASSPTSSLA
+1069 DNGDGASSPTSSLA

-1140 KLVNMRSHNPDIQ
+1140 KLVNMHSHNPDIQ

-1297 ELEDELLNDQVPDDL
+1297 ELEDELLNDQG
-1312 HSSRRQ
+1312 Q
-1318 LQDVDI
+1318 
-1324 NRTLERCFSV
+1324 
-1334 IEESSKALSGSAA
+1334 A
-1347 SALAHRKPLTAS
+1347 
-1359 TLQVSVISYLSR
+1359 
-1371 FLKRSVFEKIRL
+1371 
-1383 RQTRLDHNLF
+1383 
-1393 DVIWPSMRKTSKVRL
+1393 
-1408 LEEDISC
+1408 
-1415 GVIAPDFDVYVVF
+1415 
-1428 QEFLVPLIKDMHCM
+1428 
-1442 SVNEDFK
+1442 
-1449 PHPRIAFFPM
+1449 
-1459 ENAVRLNTAAF
+1459 ENASSQMNP
-1470 IFDDESNLIQR
+1470 IFK
-1481 CTVECSRN
+1481 T
-1489 LEDFELPVNL
+1489 
-1499 TIGQVE
+1499 E
-1505 QAERM
+1505 Q
-1510 IMGKI
+1510 GK
-1515 FTNHFVEAIGET
+1515 
-1527 ESGSYYTLTEIL
+1527 YL
-1539 EENSEIYA
+1539 
-1547 TLQKLGLLIPLL
+1547 
-1559 DMKDTV
+1559 
-1565 QSAESLA
+1565 
-1572 FNGSLWPYGRGVYI
+1572 
-1586 NSANNLAL
+1586 ANNLADPL
-1594 WLNCQEHLRVI
+1594 IKALTEI
-1605 STSSDANAANMGVA
+1605 ANKRPEDPVAFLAN
-1619 YTRVGRVISFLEREL
+1619 
-1634 HFKESYFLGYLQA
+1634 YLQN
-1647 RPAYLGTG
+1647 YLHQRDPTETSNSGKTNSTATITSHTGMVRRTGTG
-1655 LKFTTTINLP
+1655 LRSANNINGDADRIDEDHISNADEDEETQANVDDRDEHGQSMLHFACARSHRRGALMHLIEESNVDITYRDELYRTARDVSLQANQPANAKDIDRYVLSLAVIGDVKPFEILAVEGYDHIVDISDDNELSIVDIAVERGHEELANFLRNLRTLEELREELHQMIRDGNVGRAKEIVAEP
-1665 NLMKEVDNLRHLS
+1665 NGKWLLKAKNYYGRTALHIAVLKENEELVEHFVNIYPDALKIGDNLERTVLHYAMGTNAIESLS
-1678 SVRGLNLITCA
+1678 RILIQKGAKRT
-1689 TSKSDVQLVN
+1689 T
-1699 MQSLGVIE
+1699 
-1707 YVLFQD
+1707 
-1713 YCTAVTN
+1713 
-1720 IVSLEKDMSLTNSK
+1720 KDLKGRQPSYYFMNKADILRLQEEEEEN
-1734 HIASMLV
+1734 
-1741 KIFRRKKNSLVERN
+1741 R

>member
-254 DTNGFHGRTTDDSI
+254 DTNGFHGRNTDDSI

-281 ATDEEPQAAA
+281 ATDEEPQTAA

-303 TPAEDDGEAANDE
+303 TPAEDDEEAANGAE
-316 EDGEEEPALTN
+316 EGGEEEPALTN
-327 GATETSDV
+327 GAAETNDV
-335 NGHDA
+335 NGHDG
-340 AEAEDETEDTKAAEV
+340 AEVDVEVEDTEAAKA
-355 AGEAAVDTD
+355 EAAVDAD
-364 AEAEAPADVDAD
+364 AEAEAQADVG
-376 ADIKGDVEADAQ
+376 ADIKADVEADAQ

-425 EAVATAVDDSKD
+425 EAASTAVNDNKD
-437 MAESE
+437 TAESE
-442 IVENET
+442 IAENGT
-448 KSEESGETEKVED
+448 KIEESGETEKVEE
-461 RKEESEEITNE
+461 RKEESEDITNE
-472 ESEPNVR
+472 ESESNVK
-479 EKDEEKPKTAEVVDN
+479 EVDDVKDEEQPKTAEVVDN
-494 TEDETKESE
+494 TEDETKENE
-503 SNEKEKDEMKDEE
+503 SNVKEKDEMKDED

-521 EKKEDNTVE
+521 EKKDIVNTED

-545 TTNTEGKIEETKI
+545 TTNTEGKIEDTKV
-558 SELSTEPRIESGD
+558 SDLSIEPHIESGD
-571 TKEHKEQ
+571 AHTEEYKEQ
-578 VQIGET
+578 TPMGE
-584 EEKQTEAEEKTETEA
+584 EEQQQKEAQ
-599 GAKAEATNGDK
+599 AEATNGDEEENK
-610 KDNQVDEVQ
+610 AAEVQ
-619 QAEDHKNDEE
+619 QVGEQVADHKSESE
-629 VNKLEENVNNV
+629 VNELELNVNNA

-645 TADTTEA
+645 PADTTEA

-658 EVSEDVVTKKEGLE
+658 E
-672 EVKEKGEENEDID
+672 
-685 KNFRGENKENDNEK
+685 
-699 KLNEKEILENA
+699 
-710 KEKEDT
+710 
-716 TNKSAVEEV
+716 
-725 ESKDNDEEIQ
+725 Q
-735 KDKETERGEAKETQ
+735 KD
-749 EHVLPEGKE
+749 
-758 NNIEKDEKSA
+758 
-768 TENEKVIATK
+768 
-778 AIEAKESNDATENA
+778 
-792 EENTNLSE
+792 
-800 EKEEIKENKNENE
+800 
-813 AINSESNESNIEK
+813 
-826 DEPNKDTTN
+826 
-835 VDNTKSAQPDTTM
+835 
-848 KHSPE
+848 
-853 KNNENNNGEKSTQ
+853 
-866 EASNANDKTEEE
+866 
-878 EASNKTKQEVE
+878 
-889 ENYEQTTTENDST
+889 
-902 ENVLP
+902 
-907 QNGGLEVASEQY
+907 
-919 CKETGES
+919 
-926 MNKEKLETID
+926 
-936 EHAISNSEQVGGKIP
+936 
-951 RLTTAKLSRG
+951 
-961 KRNGSAKRSGS
+961 
-972 GKKKTD
+972 
-978 TLVEG
+978 
-983 ENESDGEYDEDDEDE
+983 
-998 QKHEH
+998 EH

-1009 ATDSENDTNNG
+1009 ATDSENETNNG

-1035 EAASEADENDDEVQV
+1035 EAESEADENDDEVQV
-1050 VTEPQPADK
+1050 VTEPQTADK

-1069 DSGDGASSPTSSLA
+1069 DNGDGASSPTSSLA

-1109 TLSIQQSDIREAIEA
+1109 TLSIQSDIREAIEA

-1140 KLVNMRSHNPDIQ
+1140 KLVNMHSHNPDIQ

-1324 NRTLERCFSV
+1324 NRTLDRCFSV

-1415 GVIAPDFDVYVVF
+1415 GIIAPDFDVYVVF

-1539 EENSEIYA
+1539 EEDSEIYA

-1565 QSAESLA
+1565 QGAESLA

-1665 NLMKEVDNLRHLS
+1665 NLMKEVDNLRHLC

>member
-31 QGRKRRDI
+31 QVRKRRDI

-281 ATDEEPQAAA
+281 ATDEEPHVAA
-291 ITNGNGDDSAPQ
+291 ITNGNGDDSAPP
-303 TPAEDDGEAANDE
+303 TPAEDDEEAANGAEEGGE
-316 EDGEEEPALTN
+316 EDPALTN
-327 GATETSDV
+327 GAAETNDV
-335 NGHDA
+335 NGHDG
-340 AEAEDETEDTKAAEV
+340 AEVDVEVEDTEAAK
-355 AGEAAVDTD
+355 AAVDAD
-364 AEAEAPADVDAD
+364 AEAEAQADVGAD
-376 ADIKGDVEADAQ
+376 ADIKADVEADAQ
-388 ANPEVE
+388 VNPEVE
-394 ATEAET
+394 ATEP
-400 NMKALNHTTT
+400 
-410 TKTNGNEEHAEQKES
+410 EQK
-425 EAVATAVDDSKD
+425 D
-437 MAESE
+437 
-442 IVENET
+442 
-448 KSEESGETEKVED
+448 
-461 RKEESEEITNE
+461 
-472 ESEPNVR
+472 
-479 EKDEEKPKTAEVVDN
+479 
-494 TEDETKESE
+494 
-503 SNEKEKDEMKDEE
+503 
-516 KPKTA
+516 
-521 EKKEDNTVE
+521 
-530 ETKENEVKENEIESE
+530 
-545 TTNTEGKIEETKI
+545 
-558 SELSTEPRIESGD
+558 
-571 TKEHKEQ
+571 
-578 VQIGET
+578 
-584 EEKQTEAEEKTETEA
+584 
-599 GAKAEATNGDK
+599 
-610 KDNQVDEVQ
+610 
-619 QAEDHKNDEE
+619 
-629 VNKLEENVNNV
+629 
-640 VDETA
+640 
-645 TADTTEA
+645 
-652 VKDIVK
+652 
-658 EVSEDVVTKKEGLE
+658 
-672 EVKEKGEENEDID
+672 
-685 KNFRGENKENDNEK
+685 
-699 KLNEKEILENA
+699 
-710 KEKEDT
+710 
-716 TNKSAVEEV
+716 
-725 ESKDNDEEIQ
+725 
-735 KDKETERGEAKETQ
+735 
-749 EHVLPEGKE
+749 
-758 NNIEKDEKSA
+758 
-768 TENEKVIATK
+768 
-778 AIEAKESNDATENA
+778 
-792 EENTNLSE
+792 
-800 EKEEIKENKNENE
+800 
-813 AINSESNESNIEK
+813 
-826 DEPNKDTTN
+826 
-835 VDNTKSAQPDTTM
+835 
-848 KHSPE
+848 
-853 KNNENNNGEKSTQ
+853 
-866 EASNANDKTEEE
+866 
-878 EASNKTKQEVE
+878 
-889 ENYEQTTTENDST
+889 
-902 ENVLP
+902 
-907 QNGGLEVASEQY
+907 
-919 CKETGES
+919 
-926 MNKEKLETID
+926 
-936 EHAISNSEQVGGKIP
+936 
-951 RLTTAKLSRG
+951 
-961 KRNGSAKRSGS
+961 
-972 GKKKTD
+972 
-978 TLVEG
+978 
-983 ENESDGEYDEDDEDE
+983 
-998 QKHEH
+998 EH
-1003 ENENEA
+1003 ENENQA
-1009 ATDSENDTNNG
+1009 ATDSENETNNG

-1035 EAASEADENDDEVQV
+1035 EAESEADENDDEVQV
-1050 VTEPQPADK
+1050 VTEPQTADK

-1069 DSGDGASSPTSSLA
+1069 DNGDGASSPTSSLA

-1140 KLVNMRSHNPDIQ
+1140 KLVNMHSHNPDIQ

-1324 NRTLERCFSV
+1324 NRTLDRCFSV

-1415 GVIAPDFDVYVVF
+1415 GIIAPDFDVYVVF

-1565 QSAESLA
+1565 QGAESLA

-1665 NLMKEVDNLRHLS
+1665 NLMKEVDNLRHLC

>member
-254 DTNGFHGRTTDDSI
+254 DTNGFHGRNTDDSI

-281 ATDEEPQAAA
+281 ATDEEPQTAA

-303 TPAEDDGEAANDE
+303 TPAEDDEEAANGAE
-316 EDGEEEPALTN
+316 EGGEEEPALTN
-327 GATETSDV
+327 GAAETNDV
-335 NGHDA
+335 NGHDG
-340 AEAEDETEDTKAAEV
+340 AEVDVEVEDTEAAKA
-355 AGEAAVDTD
+355 EAAVDAD
-364 AEAEAPADVDAD
+364 AEAEAQADVG
-376 ADIKGDVEADAQ
+376 ADIKADVEADAQ

-425 EAVATAVDDSKD
+425 EAASTAVNDNKD
-437 MAESE
+437 TAESE
-442 IVENET
+442 IAENGT
-448 KSEESGETEKVED
+448 KIEESGETEKVEE
-461 RKEESEEITNE
+461 RKEESEDITNE
-472 ESEPNVR
+472 ESESNVK
-479 EKDEEKPKTAEVVDN
+479 EVDDVKDEEQPKTAEVVDN
-494 TEDETKESE
+494 TEDETKENE
-503 SNEKEKDEMKDEE
+503 SNVKEKDEMKDED

-521 EKKEDNTVE
+521 EKKDIVNTED

-545 TTNTEGKIEETKI
+545 TTNTEGKIEDTKV
-558 SELSTEPRIESGD
+558 SDLSIEPHIESGD
-571 TKEHKEQ
+571 AHTEEYKEQ
-578 VQIGET
+578 TPMGE
-584 EEKQTEAEEKTETEA
+584 EEQQQKEAQ
-599 GAKAEATNGDK
+599 AEATNGDEEENK
-610 KDNQVDEVQ
+610 AAEVQ
-619 QAEDHKNDEE
+619 QVGEQVADHKSESE
-629 VNKLEENVNNV
+629 VNELELNVNNA

-645 TADTTEA
+645 PADTTEA

-658 EVSEDVVTKKEGLE
+658 E
-672 EVKEKGEENEDID
+672 
-685 KNFRGENKENDNEK
+685 
-699 KLNEKEILENA
+699 
-710 KEKEDT
+710 
-716 TNKSAVEEV
+716 
-725 ESKDNDEEIQ
+725 Q
-735 KDKETERGEAKETQ
+735 KD
-749 EHVLPEGKE
+749 
-758 NNIEKDEKSA
+758 
-768 TENEKVIATK
+768 
-778 AIEAKESNDATENA
+778 
-792 EENTNLSE
+792 
-800 EKEEIKENKNENE
+800 
-813 AINSESNESNIEK
+813 
-826 DEPNKDTTN
+826 
-835 VDNTKSAQPDTTM
+835 
-848 KHSPE
+848 
-853 KNNENNNGEKSTQ
+853 
-866 EASNANDKTEEE
+866 
-878 EASNKTKQEVE
+878 
-889 ENYEQTTTENDST
+889 
-902 ENVLP
+902 
-907 QNGGLEVASEQY
+907 
-919 CKETGES
+919 
-926 MNKEKLETID
+926 
-936 EHAISNSEQVGGKIP
+936 
-951 RLTTAKLSRG
+951 
-961 KRNGSAKRSGS
+961 
-972 GKKKTD
+972 
-978 TLVEG
+978 
-983 ENESDGEYDEDDEDE
+983 
-998 QKHEH
+998 EH

-1009 ATDSENDTNNG
+1009 ATDSENETNNG

-1035 EAASEADENDDEVQV
+1035 EAESEADENDDEVQV
-1050 VTEPQPADK
+1050 VTEPQTADK

-1069 DSGDGASSPTSSLA
+1069 DNGDGASSPTSSLA

-1094 NRVQSQSAAYVHEVL
+1094 NRVQSQSAAYVHE
-1109 TLSIQQSDIREAIEA
+1109 SDIREAIEA

-1140 KLVNMRSHNPDIQ
+1140 KLVNMHSHNPDIQ

-1324 NRTLERCFSV
+1324 NRTLDRCFSV

-1415 GVIAPDFDVYVVF
+1415 GIIAPDFDVYVVF

-1539 EENSEIYA
+1539 EEDSEIYA

-1565 QSAESLA
+1565 QGAESLA

-1665 NLMKEVDNLRHLS
+1665 NLMKEVDNLRHLC

>member
-658 EVSEDVVTKKEGLE
+658 E
-672 EVKEKGEENEDID
+672 
-685 KNFRGENKENDNEK
+685 
-699 KLNEKEILENA
+699 
-710 KEKEDT
+710 
-716 TNKSAVEEV
+716 
-725 ESKDNDEEIQ
+725 
-735 KDKETERGEAKETQ
+735 
-749 EHVLPEGKE
+749 
-758 NNIEKDEKSA
+758 
-768 TENEKVIATK
+768 
-778 AIEAKESNDATENA
+778 
-792 EENTNLSE
+792 
-800 EKEEIKENKNENE
+800 
-813 AINSESNESNIEK
+813 
-826 DEPNKDTTN
+826 
-835 VDNTKSAQPDTTM
+835 
-848 KHSPE
+848 
-853 KNNENNNGEKSTQ
+853 
-866 EASNANDKTEEE
+866 
-878 EASNKTKQEVE
+878 
-889 ENYEQTTTENDST
+889 
-902 ENVLP
+902 
-907 QNGGLEVASEQY
+907 
-919 CKETGES
+919 
-926 MNKEKLETID
+926 
-936 EHAISNSEQVGGKIP
+936 
-951 RLTTAKLSRG
+951 
-961 KRNGSAKRSGS
+961 
-972 GKKKTD
+972 
-978 TLVEG
+978 
-983 ENESDGEYDEDDEDE
+983 

-1094 NRVQSQSAAYVHEVL
+1094 NRVQSQSAAYVHE
-1109 TLSIQQSDIREAIEA
+1109 QSDIREAIEA

-1297 ELEDELLNDQVPDDL
+1297 ELEDELLNDQG
-1312 HSSRRQ
+1312 Q
-1318 LQDVDI
+1318 
-1324 NRTLERCFSV
+1324 
-1334 IEESSKALSGSAA
+1334 A
-1347 SALAHRKPLTAS
+1347 
-1359 TLQVSVISYLSR
+1359 
-1371 FLKRSVFEKIRL
+1371 
-1383 RQTRLDHNLF
+1383 
-1393 DVIWPSMRKTSKVRL
+1393 
-1408 LEEDISC
+1408 
-1415 GVIAPDFDVYVVF
+1415 
-1428 QEFLVPLIKDMHCM
+1428 
-1442 SVNEDFK
+1442 
-1449 PHPRIAFFPM
+1449 
-1459 ENAVRLNTAAF
+1459 ENASSQMNP
-1470 IFDDESNLIQR
+1470 IFK
-1481 CTVECSRN
+1481 T
-1489 LEDFELPVNL
+1489 
-1499 TIGQVE
+1499 E
-1505 QAERM
+1505 Q
-1510 IMGKI
+1510 GK
-1515 FTNHFVEAIGET
+1515 
-1527 ESGSYYTLTEIL
+1527 YL
-1539 EENSEIYA
+1539 
-1547 TLQKLGLLIPLL
+1547 
-1559 DMKDTV
+1559 
-1565 QSAESLA
+1565 
-1572 FNGSLWPYGRGVYI
+1572 
-1586 NSANNLAL
+1586 ANNLADPL
-1594 WLNCQEHLRVI
+1594 IKALTEI
-1605 STSSDANAANMGVA
+1605 ANKRPEDPVAFLAN
-1619 YTRVGRVISFLEREL
+1619 
-1634 HFKESYFLGYLQA
+1634 YLQN
-1647 RPAYLGTG
+1647 YLHQRDPTETSNSGKTNSTATITSHTGMVRRTGTG
-1655 LKFTTTINLP
+1655 LRSANNINGDADRIDEDHISNADEDEETQANVDDRDEHGQSMLHFACARSHRRGALMHLIEESNVDITYRDELYRTARDVSLQANQPSNAKDIDRYVLSLAVIGDVKPFEILAVEGYDHIVDITDDNELSIVDIAVERGHEELANFLRNLRTLEELREELHQMIRDGNVGRAKEIVAEP
-1665 NLMKEVDNLRHLS
+1665 NGKWLLKAKNYYGRTALHIAVLKENEEVVEHFVNIYPDALKIGDNLERTVLHYAMGTNAIESLS
-1678 SVRGLNLITCA
+1678 RILIQKGAKRT
-1689 TSKSDVQLVN
+1689 T
-1699 MQSLGVIE
+1699 
-1707 YVLFQD
+1707 
-1713 YCTAVTN
+1713 
-1720 IVSLEKDMSLTNSK
+1720 KDLKGRQPSYYFMNKADILRLQEEEEEN
-1734 HIASMLV
+1734 
-1741 KIFRRKKNSLVERN
+1741 R

>member
-254 DTNGFHGRTTDDSI
+254 DTNGFHGRNTDDSI

-281 ATDEEPQAAA
+281 ATDEEPQTAA

-303 TPAEDDGEAANDE
+303 TPAEDDEEAANGAE
-316 EDGEEEPALTN
+316 EGGEEEPALTN
-327 GATETSDV
+327 GAAETNDV
-335 NGHDA
+335 NGHDG
-340 AEAEDETEDTKAAEV
+340 AEVDVEVEDTEAAKA
-355 AGEAAVDTD
+355 EAAVDAD
-364 AEAEAPADVDAD
+364 AEAEAQADVG
-376 ADIKGDVEADAQ
+376 ADIKADVEADAQ

-394 ATEAET
+394 ATEAE
-400 NMKALNHTTT
+400 
-410 TKTNGNEEHAEQKES
+410 
-425 EAVATAVDDSKD
+425 
-437 MAESE
+437 
-442 IVENET
+442 
-448 KSEESGETEKVED
+448 
-461 RKEESEEITNE
+461 
-472 ESEPNVR
+472 
-479 EKDEEKPKTAEVVDN
+479 
-494 TEDETKESE
+494 
-503 SNEKEKDEMKDEE
+503 
-516 KPKTA
+516 
-521 EKKEDNTVE
+521 
-530 ETKENEVKENEIESE
+530 
-545 TTNTEGKIEETKI
+545 
-558 SELSTEPRIESGD
+558 
-571 TKEHKEQ
+571 
-578 VQIGET
+578 
-584 EEKQTEAEEKTETEA
+584 
-599 GAKAEATNGDK
+599 
-610 KDNQVDEVQ
+610 
-619 QAEDHKNDEE
+619 
-629 VNKLEENVNNV
+629 
-640 VDETA
+640 
-645 TADTTEA
+645 
-652 VKDIVK
+652 
-658 EVSEDVVTKKEGLE
+658 
-672 EVKEKGEENEDID
+672 
-685 KNFRGENKENDNEK
+685 
-699 KLNEKEILENA
+699 
-710 KEKEDT
+710 
-716 TNKSAVEEV
+716 
-725 ESKDNDEEIQ
+725 Q
-735 KDKETERGEAKETQ
+735 KD
-749 EHVLPEGKE
+749 
-758 NNIEKDEKSA
+758 
-768 TENEKVIATK
+768 
-778 AIEAKESNDATENA
+778 
-792 EENTNLSE
+792 
-800 EKEEIKENKNENE
+800 
-813 AINSESNESNIEK
+813 
-826 DEPNKDTTN
+826 
-835 VDNTKSAQPDTTM
+835 
-848 KHSPE
+848 
-853 KNNENNNGEKSTQ
+853 
-866 EASNANDKTEEE
+866 
-878 EASNKTKQEVE
+878 
-889 ENYEQTTTENDST
+889 
-902 ENVLP
+902 
-907 QNGGLEVASEQY
+907 
-919 CKETGES
+919 
-926 MNKEKLETID
+926 
-936 EHAISNSEQVGGKIP
+936 
-951 RLTTAKLSRG
+951 
-961 KRNGSAKRSGS
+961 
-972 GKKKTD
+972 
-978 TLVEG
+978 
-983 ENESDGEYDEDDEDE
+983 
-998 QKHEH
+998 EH

-1009 ATDSENDTNNG
+1009 ATDSENETNNG

-1035 EAASEADENDDEVQV
+1035 EAESEADENDDEVQV
-1050 VTEPQPADK
+1050 VTEPQTADK

-1069 DSGDGASSPTSSLA
+1069 DNGDGASSPTSSLA

-1140 KLVNMRSHNPDIQ
+1140 KLVNMHSHNPDIQ

-1324 NRTLERCFSV
+1324 NRTLDRCFSV

-1415 GVIAPDFDVYVVF
+1415 GIIAPDFDVYVVF

-1539 EENSEIYA
+1539 EEDSEIYA

-1565 QSAESLA
+1565 QGAESLA

-1665 NLMKEVDNLRHLS
+1665 NLMKEVDNLRHLC

>member
-376 ADIKGDVEADAQ
+376 AQ

-394 ATEAET
+394 ATEA
-400 NMKALNHTTT
+400 
-410 TKTNGNEEHAEQKES
+410 
-425 EAVATAVDDSKD
+425 
-437 MAESE
+437 
-442 IVENET
+442 
-448 KSEESGETEKVED
+448 
-461 RKEESEEITNE
+461 
-472 ESEPNVR
+472 
-479 EKDEEKPKTAEVVDN
+479 
-494 TEDETKESE
+494 
-503 SNEKEKDEMKDEE
+503 
-516 KPKTA
+516 
-521 EKKEDNTVE
+521 
-530 ETKENEVKENEIESE
+530 
-545 TTNTEGKIEETKI
+545 
-558 SELSTEPRIESGD
+558 
-571 TKEHKEQ
+571 
-578 VQIGET
+578 
-584 EEKQTEAEEKTETEA
+584 
-599 GAKAEATNGDK
+599 
-610 KDNQVDEVQ
+610 
-619 QAEDHKNDEE
+619 
-629 VNKLEENVNNV
+629 
-640 VDETA
+640 
-645 TADTTEA
+645 
-652 VKDIVK
+652 
-658 EVSEDVVTKKEGLE
+658 
-672 EVKEKGEENEDID
+672 
-685 KNFRGENKENDNEK
+685 
-699 KLNEKEILENA
+699 
-710 KEKEDT
+710 
-716 TNKSAVEEV
+716 
-725 ESKDNDEEIQ
+725 
-735 KDKETERGEAKETQ
+735 
-749 EHVLPEGKE
+749 
-758 NNIEKDEKSA
+758 
-768 TENEKVIATK
+768 
-778 AIEAKESNDATENA
+778 
-792 EENTNLSE
+792 
-800 EKEEIKENKNENE
+800 
-813 AINSESNESNIEK
+813 
-826 DEPNKDTTN
+826 
-835 VDNTKSAQPDTTM
+835 
-848 KHSPE
+848 
-853 KNNENNNGEKSTQ
+853 
-866 EASNANDKTEEE
+866 
-878 EASNKTKQEVE
+878 
-889 ENYEQTTTENDST
+889 
-902 ENVLP
+902 
-907 QNGGLEVASEQY
+907 
-919 CKETGES
+919 
-926 MNKEKLETID
+926 
-936 EHAISNSEQVGGKIP
+936 
-951 RLTTAKLSRG
+951 
-961 KRNGSAKRSGS
+961 
-972 GKKKTD
+972 
-978 TLVEG
+978 
-983 ENESDGEYDEDDEDE
+983 E

>member
-31 QGRKRRDI
+31 QVRKRRDI

-281 ATDEEPQAAA
+281 ATDEEPHVAA
-291 ITNGNGDDSAPQ
+291 ITNGNGDDSAPP
-303 TPAEDDGEAANDE
+303 TPAEDDEEAANGAEEGGE
-316 EDGEEEPALTN
+316 EDPALTN
-327 GATETSDV
+327 GAAETNDV
-335 NGHDA
+335 NGHDG
-340 AEAEDETEDTKAAEV
+340 AEVDVEVEDTEAAK
-355 AGEAAVDTD
+355 AAVDAD
-364 AEAEAPADVDAD
+364 AEAEAQADVGAD
-376 ADIKGDVEADAQ
+376 ADIKADVEADAQ
-388 ANPEVE
+388 VNPEVE
-394 ATEAET
+394 ATEPET

-425 EAVATAVDDSKD
+425 EAAATAVNDNKD
-437 MAESE
+437 TAESE
-442 IVENET
+442 IVENGT
-448 KSEESGETEKVED
+448 KIEESGETEKVEE
-461 RKEESEEITNE
+461 RKEESKEITSE
-472 ESEPNVR
+472 ESESNVK
-479 EKDEEKPKTAEVVDN
+479 EVDDVKNEEKPKTAEVVDN
-494 TEDETKESE
+494 TEDETKENE
-503 SNEKEKDEMKDEE
+503 SNVKEKDEMKDED

-521 EKKEDNTVE
+521 EKKDIVNTED

-545 TTNTEGKIEETKI
+545 TTNTEGKIEDTKV
-558 SELSTEPRIESGD
+558 SDLSIEPHIESGD
-571 TKEHKEQ
+571 AHTEEYKEQ
-578 VQIGET
+578 TPMGE
-584 EEKQTEAEEKTETEA
+584 EEQQQKEAQ
-599 GAKAEATNGDK
+599 AEATNGDEEENK
-610 KDNQVDEVQ
+610 AAEVQ
-619 QAEDHKNDEE
+619 QVGEQVADHKSESE
-629 VNKLEENVNNV
+629 VNELEQNVNKA

-645 TADTTEA
+645 PADTTEA

-658 EVSEDVVTKKEGLE
+658 E
-672 EVKEKGEENEDID
+672 
-685 KNFRGENKENDNEK
+685 
-699 KLNEKEILENA
+699 
-710 KEKEDT
+710 
-716 TNKSAVEEV
+716 
-725 ESKDNDEEIQ
+725 Q
-735 KDKETERGEAKETQ
+735 KD
-749 EHVLPEGKE
+749 
-758 NNIEKDEKSA
+758 
-768 TENEKVIATK
+768 
-778 AIEAKESNDATENA
+778 
-792 EENTNLSE
+792 
-800 EKEEIKENKNENE
+800 
-813 AINSESNESNIEK
+813 
-826 DEPNKDTTN
+826 
-835 VDNTKSAQPDTTM
+835 
-848 KHSPE
+848 
-853 KNNENNNGEKSTQ
+853 
-866 EASNANDKTEEE
+866 
-878 EASNKTKQEVE
+878 
-889 ENYEQTTTENDST
+889 
-902 ENVLP
+902 
-907 QNGGLEVASEQY
+907 
-919 CKETGES
+919 
-926 MNKEKLETID
+926 
-936 EHAISNSEQVGGKIP
+936 
-951 RLTTAKLSRG
+951 
-961 KRNGSAKRSGS
+961 
-972 GKKKTD
+972 
-978 TLVEG
+978 
-983 ENESDGEYDEDDEDE
+983 
-998 QKHEH
+998 EH
-1003 ENENEA
+1003 ENENQA
-1009 ATDSENDTNNG
+1009 ATDSENETNNG

-1035 EAASEADENDDEVQV
+1035 EAESEADENDDEVQV
-1050 VTEPQPADK
+1050 VTEPQTADK

-1069 DSGDGASSPTSSLA
+1069 DNGDGASSPTSSLA

-1109 TLSIQQSDIREAIEA
+1109 TLSIQSDIREAIEA

-1140 KLVNMRSHNPDIQ
+1140 KLVNMHSHNPDIQ

-1297 ELEDELLNDQVPDDL
+1297 ELEDELLNDQG
-1312 HSSRRQ
+1312 Q
-1318 LQDVDI
+1318 
-1324 NRTLERCFSV
+1324 
-1334 IEESSKALSGSAA
+1334 A
-1347 SALAHRKPLTAS
+1347 
-1359 TLQVSVISYLSR
+1359 
-1371 FLKRSVFEKIRL
+1371 
-1383 RQTRLDHNLF
+1383 
-1393 DVIWPSMRKTSKVRL
+1393 
-1408 LEEDISC
+1408 
-1415 GVIAPDFDVYVVF
+1415 
-1428 QEFLVPLIKDMHCM
+1428 
-1442 SVNEDFK
+1442 
-1449 PHPRIAFFPM
+1449 
-1459 ENAVRLNTAAF
+1459 ENASSQMNP
-1470 IFDDESNLIQR
+1470 IFK
-1481 CTVECSRN
+1481 T
-1489 LEDFELPVNL
+1489 
-1499 TIGQVE
+1499 E
-1505 QAERM
+1505 Q
-1510 IMGKI
+1510 GK
-1515 FTNHFVEAIGET
+1515 
-1527 ESGSYYTLTEIL
+1527 YL
-1539 EENSEIYA
+1539 
-1547 TLQKLGLLIPLL
+1547 
-1559 DMKDTV
+1559 
-1565 QSAESLA
+1565 
-1572 FNGSLWPYGRGVYI
+1572 
-1586 NSANNLAL
+1586 ANNLADPL
-1594 WLNCQEHLRVI
+1594 IKALTEI
-1605 STSSDANAANMGVA
+1605 ANKRPEDPVAFLAN
-1619 YTRVGRVISFLEREL
+1619 
-1634 HFKESYFLGYLQA
+1634 YLQN
-1647 RPAYLGTG
+1647 YLHQRDPTETSNSGKTNSTATITSHTGMVRRTGTG
-1655 LKFTTTINLP
+1655 LRSANNINGDADRIDEDHISNADEDEETQANVDDRDEHGQSMLHFACARSHRRGALMHLIEESNVDITYRDELYRTARDVSLQANQPANAKDIDRYVLSLAVIGDVKPFEILAVEGYDHIVDITDDNELSIVDIAVERGHEELANFLRNLRTLEELREELHQMIRDGNVGRAKEIVAEP
-1665 NLMKEVDNLRHLS
+1665 NGKWLLKAKNYYGRTALHIAVLKENEELVEHFVNIYPDALKIGDNLERTVLHYAMGTNAIESLS
-1678 SVRGLNLITCA
+1678 RILIQKGAKRT
-1689 TSKSDVQLVN
+1689 T
-1699 MQSLGVIE
+1699 
-1707 YVLFQD
+1707 
-1713 YCTAVTN
+1713 
-1720 IVSLEKDMSLTNSK
+1720 KDLKGRQPSYYFMNKADILRLQEEEEEN
-1734 HIASMLV
+1734 
-1741 KIFRRKKNSLVERN
+1741 R